1 MARRIPLPRLTR
13 RQRRARWQRERR
25 QQAVIVV
32 VFSAVLFF
40 VIGLVAYGASERYY
54 EENLKPAMRFD
65 GIATPTRDWKN
76 EVKYQQVNFFV
87 QYGVPTEYE
96 NDPSITE
103 QKAGYERSA
112 LDSLVERAI
121 LKSAVRDEG
130 VVIADDAVDA
140 RFLEDFSQYR
150 SRHILILI
158 NKEAADQAIEAANA
172 LAKATA
178 VRDQLR
184 QDPSN
189 QTLWNQLAADV
200 SEDTG
205 TKESGGELG
214 WVGKGQFVKPYED
227 AARTLAIGEISEP
240 IKSDYGYH
248 VIQVEERRGPEESE
262 IVKRWFANGFS
273 VADIKA
279 HARQDLLREEFTK
292 RRQEQTVVSPTAQI
306 HVAIIQVAPPRYT
319 GDIQAFQDQL
329 KRVGD
334 VNDAISKGTDF
345 GEIAKQYSED
355 STTAE
360 QGGDIGWV
368 ARGMLTDLR
377 AEDDL
382 FALEAGKVTPEHNTL
397 TATTWYKVLE
407 KNDARALDEDQT
419 KKIKD
424 SAYQYWLNRQK
435 KAHDVLRLIPGL
447 EFD

>member
-1 MARRIPLPRLTR
+1 M
-13 RQRRARWQRERR
+13 
-25 QQAVIVV
+25 
-32 VFSAVLFF
+32 
-40 VIGLVAYGASERYY
+40 
-54 EENLKPAMRFD
+54 
-65 GIATPTRDWKN
+65 
-76 EVKYQQVNFFV
+76 
-87 QYGVPTEYE
+87 
-96 NDPSITE
+96 
-103 QKAGYERSA
+103 
-112 LDSLVERAI
+112 
-121 LKSAVRDEG
+121 
-130 VVIADDAVDA
+130 
-140 RFLEDFSQYR
+140 
-150 SRHILILI
+150 I
-158 NKEAADQAIEAANA
+158 NKEAADQAIETANA

-200 SEDTG
+200 SEDQG

-227 AARTLAIGEISEP
+227 AARTLAIGDISEP

-262 IVKRWFANGFS
+262 IVKRWFASGFN

-279 HARQDLLREEFTK
+279 HTRQDLLREEFTK
-292 RRQEQTVVSPTAQI
+292 RRQEQTIVSPTTQI
-306 HVAIIQVAPPRYT
+306 HVAFIQVAQPRYT
-319 GDIQAFQDQL
+319 GDLQTFQDQL
-329 KRVGD
+329 KKVGD
-334 VNDAISKGTDF
+334 VNDALNKGTDF

-360 QGGDIGWV
+360 KGGELGWV
-368 ARGMLTDLR
+368 ARGMLSDIL
-377 AEDDL
+377 AEDEL
-382 FALEAGKVTPEHNTL
+382 FGLEAGKVSTQHNTL

-407 KNDARALDEDQT
+407 REDARALGEDQT

-435 KAHDVLRLIPGL
+435 KAHDVLRIIPGL